1 MSIVEEAQIEFEEED
16 AQEKAMLGN
25 LLKRNYEREI
35 SDSASNSA
43 MRTSRQAGYS
53 AMD

>member
-1 MSIVEEAQIEFEEED
+1 
-16 AQEKAMLGN
+16 MLGN